1 MSSNFGQDI
10 RITIFGQSHSE
21 GIGVVI
27 DGLPAG
33 ETIDM
38 EQVRQFMSRRAPGST
53 AYVTPRKEED
63 EPIILSGLLDG
74 VTCGAP
80 LCAMIENKDVRSKD
94 YSGLRDV
101 PRPSH
106 ADYPAHIKF
115 EGFNDIR
122 GGGHFSGRLTAPLCF
137 AGAICK
143 QILVRRGVTVG
154 AHIAAVG
161 TAQDKLLDPAC
172 VSAAQLDSI
181 GKKAFPVMDDE
192 AASLMIAQI
201 EAVAQKQDSIGGIVE
216 CCAVGLPV
224 GLGEP
229 MFDGLEN
236 RLAAA
241 IFGIPAV
248 RGIEFGAGFAAAKMR
263 GSEHNDAYYFEDDM
277 VKTRTNNHG
286 GILGGIS
293 TGMPVLF
300 RVAFKPT
307 ASIGLEQNSVN
318 LAEKT
323 NSTLKIKGRHDPC
336 IVPRAV
342 IAVEAVAA
350 IVLLDILKK
359 GAK

>member
-10 RITIFGQSHSE
+10 KITIFGQSHSE

-33 ETIDM
+33 ESIDM
-38 EQVRQFMSRRAPGST
+38 DQVRLFMSRRAPGST
-53 AYVTPRKEED
+53 GYVTPRKEED
-63 EPIILSGLLDG
+63 EPIVLSGLLDG

-94 YSGLRDV
+94 YSGLCDT

-106 ADYPAHIKF
+106 ADYPARIKF

-122 GGGHFSGRLTAPLCF
+122 GGGHFSGRMTAPLCF
-137 AGAICK
+137 AGAVCK
-143 QILVRRGVTVG
+143 QILVRRGITVG
-154 AHIAAVG
+154 THIAAVG
-161 TAQDKLLDPAC
+161 RVEDALFDPVCVTAALLDA
-172 VSAAQLDSI
+172 VS
-181 GKKAFPVMDDE
+181 KKAFPVIDDE
-192 AASLMIAQI
+192 AGSLMIAQI
-201 EAVAQKQDSIGGIVE
+201 ETAAQKQDSIGGVVE

-224 GLGEP
+224 GLGDP
-229 MFDGLEN
+229 MFDGIEN
-236 RLAAA
+236 RLATA

-248 RGIEFGAGFAAAKMR
+248 RGLEFGAGFAAAKMR
-263 GSEHNDAYYFEDDM
+263 GSEHNDAYYYEEDK
-277 VKTRTNNHG
+277 VKTHTNNHG

-293 TGMPVLF
+293 TGMPVVL

-350 IVLLDILKK
+350 IVLLDIFKK
-359 GAK
+359 GVK